1 MALPIINLSLVPVFP
16 AKVTGDGPVTIIK
29 SGLEYVIGWNI
40 ETFSVNPNPGANTV
54 VLSHDPDADETG
66 LISISDIA
74 TPVIDGRLADQATA
88 EAGVDNVKLMTP
100 LRNKQQVDAR
110 LANQA
115 TSEAGSDN
123 FGLVT
128 PLRLAQAAAAYVLP
142 TRAVASAVNIPAVI
156 LGLRTTGYTDPGDG
170 GGARYRRAASEPAHT
185 GKFQSADGAW
195 WELSEDAV
203 TPMMF
208 GAFGGLRSVAYTSLP
223 NDAVALQGM
232 LDYLSYSGG
241 RITAPSH
248 LHFRTDAKLQMRVT
262 RRQLPAAVADSTI
275 HFTDT
280 TRFMFEPL
288 GDLMLQAGAAI
299 DAIIELIFYTPLSN
313 LAPFYTTVANLRLRG
328 NGLATYCFQSNYC
341 MHVTLKNCDMEGS
354 TSHCANWIGYGV
366 ARIVS
371 NVFKGPRGIRL
382 VEGGG
387 DSLVEHN
394 DFYPTANSSECITL
408 GTFGGNTEIRKN
420 VFSGVGATGIIGVRL
435 INSGPNATVGDIRHV
450 TIEDNEFSGCAYGVY
465 ATKSTGKRIYGLAI
479 EKNHVTPS
487 GGGAIHTG
495 VIAHLDGVD
504 DSTVK
509 GNFGN
514 TRNQLPASS
523 GPFVLLNCNNVE
535 VSGNKLVN
543 YVGAALYLNNCTFCQ
558 FNQNLIQD
566 CARGGAGSPIVDLDG
581 ASTDNDFL
589 GNIFNQTSASYGQ
602 LGIYERTGATRNYG
616 NDNRWQGVATPST
629 LAGGST
635 SVFKLR

>member
-1 MALPIINLSLVPVFP
+1 MARPSMAVHLAPKFPSKQQAGVGLAVSRTGGVVTYRQDWSAVQNIVTPPDEAEVLIRDPDGGQFYRANLS
-16 AKVTGDGPVTIIK
+16 G
-29 SGLEYVIGWNI
+29 
-40 ETFSVNPNPGANTV
+40 
-54 VLSHDPDADETG
+54 
-66 LISISDIA
+66 
-74 TPVIDGRLADQATA
+74 LADFIRPVASQLEAQAGTNNTK
-88 EAGVDNVKLMTP
+88 VMPP
-100 LRNKQQVDAR
+100 LRV
-110 LANQA
+110 
-115 TSEAGSDN
+115 
-123 FGLVT
+123 
-128 PLRLAQAAAAYVLP
+128 AQAAAAYVLP

-248 LHFRTDAKLQMRVT
+248 LHFRTNTKLQLHVT
-262 RRQLPAAVADSTI
+262 RRQLPPAAADSTI
-275 HFTDT
+275 HFNDT

-288 GDLMLQAGAAI
+288 GDLMLQAGAAME
-299 DAIIELIFYTPLSN
+299 AIVELTYYTPLVN
-313 LAPFYTTVANLRLRG
+313 MAPFYTTVANLRLRG
-328 NGLATYCFQSNYC
+328 NGLATYCFQSNWC
-341 MHVTLKNCDMEGS
+341 MHVTLKLCDMEGS
-354 TSHCANWIGYGV
+354 ISNCANWVGYGV
-366 ARIVS
+366 AHIYS
-371 NVFKGPRGIRL
+371 NVFKGPRGLRM

-394 DFYPTANSSECITL
+394 DFYPTDNSSECITV
-408 GTFGGNTEIRKN
+408 GTFGSNTRIGTN

-435 INSGPNATVGDIRHV
+435 NNSGPNAPVDVIRHV
-450 TIEDNEFSGCAYGVY
+450 TIADNEFSGCAYGVH
-465 ATKSTGKRIYGLAI
+465 ATKSTGKRIYGLNI
-479 EKNHVTPS
+479 TGNHVTPS
-487 GGGAIHTG
+487 AGGAVHTG
-495 VIAHLDGVD
+495 VVALLDGVD
-504 DSTVK
+504 DSTVR

-523 GPFVLLNCNNVE
+523 GPFTLLNCNNVE

-543 YVGAALYLNNCTFCQ
+543 YVSAALYLNNCTFCQ
-558 FNQNLIQD
+558 FNQNIVQD
-566 CARGGAGSPIVDLDG
+566 CARSGAGSPIVDLDG
-581 ASTDNDFL
+581 ASTDNDL
-589 GNIFNQTSASYGQ
+589 MGNIFNQTSASYGQ

-616 NDNRWQGVATPST
+616 NDNRWQNVATPST
-629 LAGGST
+629 LAAGST